1 MLNWLKNFPRRL
13 YDAFLRFP
21 ASFVCTI
28 ALFIILDLHEHA
40 ELFDENVFFR
50 LVFVLIL
57 GIVMFAAA
65 QLVTE
70 SFGAKKRHFRII
82 AGAVVYLMLQGYYFI
97 AVGDNDRGT
106 VQFLMLLAA
115 ACLFAVTSLNLKN
128 GAGFEKNASLIL
140 VRIAA
145 SVFFSSVFFVGL
157 VATLGGIDLLLAEVE
172 SEWYIEAVQVCY
184 IIFLP
189 AMFFIGVPQ
198 KDNNSEYPKPLK
210 ALFSYVILPII
221 IVFTAVLYIYYIKL
235 IITRSLPIS
244 ETGGVSLAF
253 LAVCI
258 PSLILITPLENKLSV
273 TLRKIIPFVLV
284 PVVIVL
290 FVAAGRQILLF
301 GITVTRYL
309 VIAGG
314 IAALVCIFLIRIKS
328 GKHQRI
334 ACLVIAAVCIASA
347 IGPQSAYNLASES
360 QAKRLEGYLTKN
372 NMLKDNNII
381 PNPDIPDEDKKEI
394 VGLIQYIQ
402 YNDLDKPAYFPENI
416 ADLND
421 VLGFDPQTSIYKHYR
436 SEINYIGVSGYDY
449 VLEENTGG
457 GFVIGENVKIERLSK
472 DGITIKQDEKN
483 ICDIQMK
490 DIAAQIY
497 EKIDKDKE
505 LQDASALEYSY
516 ENDYIKLKY
525 LFKSIAFNNNEYNY
539 GSYTVLL
546 KIK

>member
-1 MLNWLKNFPRRL
+1 
-13 YDAFLRFP
+13 
-21 ASFVCTI
+21 
-28 ALFIILDLHEHA
+28 
-40 ELFDENVFFR
+40 
-50 LVFVLIL
+50 
-57 GIVMFAAA
+57 
-65 QLVTE
+65 
-70 SFGAKKRHFRII
+70 
-82 AGAVVYLMLQGYYFI
+82 
-97 AVGDNDRGT
+97 
-106 VQFLMLLAA
+106 
-115 ACLFAVTSLNLKN
+115 
-128 GAGFEKNASLIL
+128 
-140 VRIAA
+140 
-145 SVFFSSVFFVGL
+145 
-157 VATLGGIDLLLAEVE
+157 
-172 SEWYIEAVQVCY
+172 
-184 IIFLP
+184 
-189 AMFFIGVPQ
+189 
-198 KDNNSEYPKPLK
+198 
-210 ALFSYVILPII
+210 
-221 IVFTAVLYIYYIKL
+221 
-235 IITRSLPIS
+235 
-244 ETGGVSLAF
+244 
-253 LAVCI
+253 
-258 PSLILITPLENKLSV
+258 
-273 TLRKIIPFVLV
+273 
-284 PVVIVL
+284 
-290 FVAAGRQILLF
+290 
-301 GITVTRYL
+301 
-309 VIAGG
+309 
-314 IAALVCIFLIRIKS
+314 
-328 GKHQRI
+328 
-334 ACLVIAAVCIASA
+334 
-347 IGPQSAYNLASES
+347 
-360 QAKRLEGYLTKN
+360 
-372 NMLKDNNII
+372 MLKDNNII